1 MNTNNEVL
9 QAREHMETEEPR
21 PRTFSTLPFEMQEM
35 ILERAL
41 PESYTVYDLYAI
53 SDVSKS
59 FHDMMHRIIKSELE
73 GRKRERHVWL
83 VQAHNFGVSYDQW
96 LDFND
101 ALFVVTMTQKQREQ
115 HVHEGA
121 DRREQFYNSIKR
133 RRNAHGNVKALKQWR
148 DAPEYLPNRKRPV
161 KGGKMS
167 KVAKFCRAVRRLP
180 TRAEA
185 IHAAHET
192 KFAVLFSVW
201 GFLLFYL
208 SYYLSVRL
216 LMKAEDLFVGPDD
229 PRTVNLTAK
238 DCDLLS
244 WISKKSQ
251 ELEQDNMTPM
261 RWWLK
266 YSLCVMR
273 LSWTVIERTL
283 RMRSSTR
290 GNGVASTSSA
300 LASRWSVGQVELR
313 DRRAA
318 LLLWHLLATGSLP
331 TVRVDQTY

>member
-21 PRTFSTLPFEMQEM
+21 PRTFSTLPFEIQEM

-53 SDVSKS
+53 SDVSTS

-73 GRKRERHVWL
+73 SSKRERHVWL

-101 ALFVVTMTQKQREQ
+101 ALFVAMTQEQREQ
-115 HVHEGA
+115 HVSEGPA
-121 DRREQFYNSIKR
+121 RKEQFYNSIKR
-133 RRNAHGNVKALKQWR
+133 RRNVHGNIKALKQWL

-167 KVAKFCRAVRRLP
+167 KLAKLYRAVWRMP

-185 IHAAHET
+185 IHAARET
-192 KFAVLFSVW
+192 TYAILIFVD
-201 GFLLFYL
+201 GNLLYFCCLYL
-208 SYYLSVRL
+208 SIRL
-216 LMKAEDLFVGPDD
+216 TVKAADLFVGPDD
-229 PRTVNLTAK
+229 PRTVNVIAK

-244 WISKKSQ
+244 WITKPQ

-261 RWWLK
+261 RWWLE
-266 YSLCVMR
+266 YSLCAMR
-273 LSWTVIERTL
+273 LSRIVIIRTL
-283 RMRSSTR
+283 KIALFESTEEDR
-290 GNGVASTSSA
+290 KFFQ
-300 LASRWSVGQVELR
+300 RFGQ
-313 DRRAA
+313 
-318 LLLWHLLATGSLP
+318 
-331 TVRVDQTY
+331 